1 MFPFGAI
8 TLIITA
14 SLDEACPV
22 IVIVVEPSTASASI
36 SSAPNAAGAYA
47 IAATNT
53 RLAKIGNAFLDL
65 RLTGRS
71 TEDCVYKQSDSL
83 LLVKISIFLLKNLNV
98 I

>member
-1 MFPFGAI
+1 METIFPFGAI

-36 SSAPNAAGAYA
+36 SKPPANATGAYA
-47 IAATNT
+47 NDATNI

-65 RLTGRS
+65 ILTGR
-71 TEDCVYKQSDSL
+71 TTKDCVYKQSD
-83 LLVKISIFLLKNLNV
+83 
-98 I
+98 

>member
-1 MFPFGAI
+1 METIFPFGAI

-36 SSAPNAAGAYA
+36 SKPPANAAGAYA
-47 IAATNT
+47 NAATSI
-53 RLAKIGNAFLDL
+53 RLAKIGNVFLDF

-71 TEDCVYKQSDSL
+71 TEEYVYKQSD
-83 LLVKISIFLLKNLNV
+83 
-98 I
+98 